1 MIPLPSNI
9 KSVIIAVVVIT
20 AFFMGWMVNG
30 WRHDAALKKAL
41 QETIDLQH
49 AYDDYARE
57 VTQKFQNQQAK
68 QVLIYRD
75 IKGKV
80 KDVTDNRICFA
91 DSNALS
97 LWNSALT
104 GDVPKA
110 TSGTIKE
117 APTTDTFKVTDEQV
131 LTNVIENFEQAK
143 QIRDQLNALIDW
155 FENNEKVGKQDGII

>member
-1 MIPLPSNI
+1 MIPLTFNV
-9 KSVIIAVVVIT
+9 KHALIAGAVFV
-20 AFFMGWMVNG
+20 AFSAGWVVNG
-30 WRHDAALKKAL
+30 WRHDASLKKAL
-41 QETIDLQH
+41 QEKIELQQ

-68 QVLIYRD
+68 QVLVYRD
-75 IKGKV
+75 IKRKV

-91 DSNALS
+91 DGNALS
-97 LWNSALT
+97 VWNSALT

-110 TSGTIKE
+110 TTGTAK
-117 APTTDTFKVTDEQV
+117 TTTSTDTFGATDTEV

-155 FENNEKVGKQDGII
+155 FETNEAIGK